1 MPMDKRNKKK
11 KNNKRF
17 NIPKVTHSENN
28 KILSPEIA
36 NHAVKD
42 QQFYNVSFSSYKIK
56 RCELE
61 ELNSASYKKA
71 LKWIKSVCLCTS
83 FDEIRK
89 IGNGDTVDN
98 EDDYAFLFNGLPKG
112 TNIKEYKLAA
122 TDRIFYYIDDAYRMI
137 NFVLF
142 KNSHLE
148 TEKTRR
154 K

>member
-1 MPMDKRNKKK
+1 MDKRNKKEK
-11 KNNKRF
+11 SNRIFDIPNIARNNNNK
-17 NIPKVTHSENN
+17 T
-28 KILSPEIA
+28 LSPEIA
-36 NHAVKD
+36 HHAVKD
-42 QQFYNVSFSSYKIK
+42 QQFYNISFGSYKIK
-56 RCELE
+56 HCELD

-98 EDDYAFLFNGLPKG
+98 KNDYAFLFNKLPNG
-112 TNIKEYKLAA
+112 TDIKEYKLASS
-122 TDRIFYYIDDAYRMI
+122 DRIFYYIDDAYRMI

-148 TEKTRR
+148 VNKNKR
-154 K
+154 